1 MAGGFACSRCACCRA
16 RVEVGRRGGGG
27 GERRDGWASERRW
40 GECVERWKQQEQRTP
55 AAVDHGVWVEEEEAQ
70 ALPSLASVP
79 RGGARATT
87 CSSFSFPSDSHSS
100 QSRMR
105 LTPIIAGAAALA
117 LTASPCASPRRPG
130 HRPRPLAHAPL
141 TPRPLAAH
149 SRGPTR
155 TSALLPPTLSPCRR
169 VLNPSSLPRAAR
181 SSTSSRPSRAQ
192 RARAPPSVRTH
203 FARRCPRYRRAN

>member
-1 MAGGFACSRCACCRA
+1 M
-16 RVEVGRRGGGG
+16 EH
-27 GERRDGWASERRW
+27 WT
-40 GECVERWKQQEQRTP
+40 QEQETP

-87 CSSFSFPSDSHSS
+87 CSSSPSSSQSHSS
-100 QSRMR
+100 QFRMR

-130 HRPRPLAHAPL
+130 RPPRPLAHAPL

-155 TSALLPPTLSPCRR
+155 TSAPPPPPLTLSPCRR

-192 RARAPPSVRTH
+192 RGRAPPSVRTH